1 MFTLLRIDASA
12 RHTRSLTRMMSDHFL
27 QTWRRTASDLKV
39 IERDVGLYPPTPI
52 SESWIDAAFTPVD
65 RRTNEQRAQLE
76 TSDRLI
82 DEIERSDVI
91 LMATPMYNY
100 GLPASLKAWVDQ
112 IVRVGKTFTFDL
124 SRGDRPL
131 EPIFSGKTLVLLT
144 ATGEFGFGQGG
155 INADADHLVTHI
167 RTISKYL
174 GTDSLHHIGIEYQE
188 FADQRFE
195 KSKADAMTRVEKL
208 ATKLANRSVTP
219 QTVS

>member
-1 MFTLLRIDASA
+1 MPTLLRIDASA
-12 RHTRSLTRMMSDHFL
+12 RHARSLTRMMSDHFL
-27 QTWRRTASDLKV
+27 QTWHRTASDLKV
-39 IERDVGLYPPTPI
+39 IERDVGLHPPTPI
-52 SESWIDAAFTPVD
+52 SEDWIDAAFTSAD
-65 RRTNEQRAQLE
+65 QRTSEQMAELE

-82 DEIERSDVI
+82 AEIDRSDII

-112 IVRVGKTFTFDL
+112 VVRVDKTFTFDL
-124 SRGDRPL
+124 SRGDQPL

-144 ATGEFGFGQGG
+144 AAGEFGFGPGG
-155 INADADHLVTHI
+155 INAGADHLVPHI

-188 FADQRFE
+188 FADHRFE
-195 KSKADAMTRVEKL
+195 KSKSDAMARVEKL
-208 ATKLANRSVTP
+208 AAKLANRSVTH